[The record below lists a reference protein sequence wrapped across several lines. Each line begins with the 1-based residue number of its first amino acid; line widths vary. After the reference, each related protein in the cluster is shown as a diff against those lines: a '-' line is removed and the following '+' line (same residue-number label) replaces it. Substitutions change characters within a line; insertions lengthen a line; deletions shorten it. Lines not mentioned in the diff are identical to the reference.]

1 MTRPAP
7 AWPHSAVPRSLQ
19 LVEMGG
25 ELRLASPNLETW
37 AARDRPALQ
46 DTVQWPVRV
55 EQHCRYI
62 ADKVPAYSIPSS
74 QYFIFGPLQFILYHS
89 YKINLLYSVF
99 LLSCNLLSTITVA
112 FRVAFLVGINEGSS
126 NNQSD
131 SETSPVIF
139 RQ

>member
-62 ADKVPAYSIPSS
+62 ADKVPAYSIPYIVNTLYFGHFSL
-74 QYFIFGPLQFILYHS
+74 YFIIVIRSIYFT
-89 YKINLLYSVF
+89 
-99 LLSCNLLSTITVA
+99 LS
-112 FRVAFLVGINEGSS
+112 SS
-126 NNQSD
+126 SWKL
-131 SETSPVIF
+131 
-139 RQ
+139 